1 MEFAEKD
8 KILVMQIPFYRL
20 FLFLF
25 FFNLLNEE
33 TLRYAILRDQTVF
46 INNTIKCKLLAQ
58 GKKRNGKDES
68 NHGTWRSGL
77 NL

>member
-25 FFNLLNEE
+25 LSFFLFFFNLLNEE
-33 TLRYAILRDQTVF
+33 TLRYAILREQTVF
-46 INNTIKCKLLAQ
+46 IN
-58 GKKRNGKDES
+58 
-68 NHGTWRSGL
+68 
-77 NL
+77 